1 MNYEVGELQRQ
12 LANLIRVG
20 VISELDEENAR
31 VKVKVAGLTS
41 AWLPWGTSRA
51 GSIRTVCMPSP
62 GEQVLVFSPYGD
74 TAQAV
79 VGHSLFQESHP
90 APATNK
96 DKPTTVYP
104 DGSIV
109 EYDCASNT
117 LTVTVA
123 GAGNVII
130 NCKNA
135 TVNAETKLQVNTP
148 EAEFTGHVT
157 IKNGLVI
164 EDGAVTH
171 SGKNIGKTH
180 THEGPSSAPSGP
192 ASPTGAPI

>member
-1 MNYEVGELQRQ
+1 MSYEVGELQRQ

-20 VISELDEENAR
+20 VIAELDEENAR

-51 GSIRTVCMPSP
+51 GSTRTVCMPSP

-79 VGHSLFQESHP
+79 VGHSIFQDAHP
-90 APATNK
+90 APSVSK
-96 DKPTTVYP
+96 DKPTTIYP
-104 DGSIV
+104 DGSTV
-109 EYDCASNT
+109 EYDSVSNT

-157 IKNGLVI
+157 VKNGLAI
-164 EDGAVTH
+164 EGGAVTH
-171 SGKNIGKTH
+171 DDVNIGKTH
-180 THEGPSSAPSGP
+180 SHAGSASAPSGP
-192 ASPTGAPI
+192 VSPTGNPI